1 MSSVVIAGDTSGSI
15 TLAAPAVAGSN
26 TITLPANTGTVLT
39 SASSLTAFP
48 SGFANGITEA
58 DQWYLTSNVIVG
70 AIPFVLT
77 SNFGRVTTGGFSLL
91 GTGMTQSS
99 GVFSFPSTGRW
110 LIGLN
115 LGFYDNA
122 AAYARCSPC
131 IQTTVNNSTY
141 VDVLIAHGAC
151 PPSYSVESCACQF
164 VFNVTDTS
172 QCKVRF
178 AITGKD
184 GTVGLYGGNNSM
196 TTVFTFIKLAN

>member
-1 MSSVVIAGDTSGSI
+1 MSIVLVGSTSGSI
-15 TLAAPAVAGSN
+15 TLQEPAIAG
-26 TITLPANTGTVLT
+26 TTVLDLPATSGTMALT
-39 SASSLTAFP
+39 SNL
-48 SGFANGITEA
+48 GVTEA
-58 DQWYLTSNVIVG
+58 DQWYLTTNVIVG
-70 AIPFVLT
+70 SIPFILT

>member
-1 MSSVVIAGDTSGSI
+1 MSNVVLKGNASG
-15 TLAAPAVAGSN
+15 
-26 TITLPANTGTVLT
+26 TGTVTIEAPNTSSDYTIAMPASSGTLPLT
-39 SASSLTAFP
+39 SNM
-48 SGFANGITEA
+48 GVTEA
-58 DQWYLTSNVIVG
+58 DQWYLTTNMIVG
-70 AIPFVLT
+70 SIPYVLT

-122 AAYARCSPC
+122 SAYARCSPC

-164 VFNVTDTS
+164 VFNVTDIT

-196 TTVFTFIKLAN
+196 TTVFTFIKLAS

>member
-1 MSSVVIAGDTSGSI
+1 MSIILQGSTSGSV
-15 TLAAPAVAGSN
+15 TLQEPAVAG
-26 TITLPANTGTVLT
+26 TTVLDLPATSGTMALT
-39 SASSLTAFP
+39 SNL
-48 SGFANGITEA
+48 GVTEA
-58 DQWYLTSNVIVG
+58 DQWYLTTNVIVG
-70 AIPFVLT
+70 SIPFILT